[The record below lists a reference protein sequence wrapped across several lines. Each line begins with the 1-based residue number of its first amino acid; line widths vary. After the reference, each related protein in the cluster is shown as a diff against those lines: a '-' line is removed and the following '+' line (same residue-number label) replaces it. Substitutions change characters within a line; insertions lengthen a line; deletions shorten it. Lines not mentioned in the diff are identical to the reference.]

1 MAARSE
7 ASRGSSHFQ
16 HMNFFLVRAVLA
28 VRRASLSLSE
38 GLHLRGTSSQSGV
51 RGEFGEEDLA
61 LDQVAGVGRLAKEAA
76 ASARL
81 RWDEDHFFVLT
92 FLDLSPKPAGEIGK
106 FLSWVVGFLR
116 KLERVRVSSIMA
128 AGSVWVSDS
137 SSELWEVKV
146 VVSSSESSSDS
157 DDDFRMGC
165 FSSDSSSVSSS
176 QRRLLLETTMVAM
189 GLSEEILGVSEAD
202 TGCSLEEEVVAA
214 LEEVLGES
222 LTGEVMLTPE
232 EVLEAV
238 RRRMV

>member
-38 GLHLRGTSSQSGV
+38 GLRLRGTSSQSGV
-51 RGEFGEEDLA
+51 RGEFG
-61 LDQVAGVGRLAKEAA
+61 GRLAKEAA

-92 FLDLSPKPAGEIGK
+92 FLDLSPKPAGEIGE

-137 SSELWEVKV
+137 SSELWELKV

-214 LEEVLGES
+214 LEEVLGAS